1 MIFLTIDWHLPIKDN
16 VLAFSI
22 VLFIILLSPIILKR
36 FKIPSII
43 GLMLA
48 GMCIG
53 GHGLN
58 LITREGSISLFA
70 TIGLMYIMFLAG
82 LEVDLLSFKEKKSR
96 SISFGLLTFS
106 IPFIIGFFVVYYFLN
121 ALLPPE
127 HQLKWSG
134 AILLSSMFSTNTLVA
149 YPIIVR
155 LGITKSEP
163 VTITIGG
170 TIITDTLVLLVF
182 AVLSN
187 LVTGTLDAVFILRL
201 ILSLTLFT
209 IAVFV
214 GIPILSRWF
223 FRNIEDE
230 RGSQYIFVLAVV
242 FLSGFLAEIAGV
254 EPIIGA
260 FMAGLALNRLIP
272 QASPLMSRIEFVGQ
286 SLFIPFFLLS
296 VGMVVDWRVFIEEK
310 NVILFSL
317 GLIIIALLT
326 KWLAAWLTQVIF
338 GYSPLERKLIFGLSS
353 AHAAATIAII
363 LAGFNLKILPSEALD
378 ATLPVI
384 MISCLVSSIVTEA
397 SGRKYAVLSL
407 EKHTPATEVK
417 ERIMVP
423 IANPDHI
430 HNLIDLALFIKDPET
445 DSPIYPLSVI
455 MDEGKIHEKIQQT
468 YKMLEKSVSHVAE
481 TKQRIQPITKVDMN
495 VADGIFRAIQENRIN
510 TVLMGWSSS
519 GGASELLFGTVFD
532 AVLNKVHQMIIVS
545 KVLFPL
551 QTFRSVHV
559 AVPGYAELEIG
570 FQKWIELLYRMHRQ
584 TEIGITF
591 YGQQNTL
598 RYLNHYIQTRKW
610 KMVPNF
616 HEMKNCSEFLEV
628 SARLTGDLYVVISSR
643 NFGVSY
649 NEDYQYLPN
658 SLIKQNAYLGTIVIY
673 PQQNDL
679 AQEDSSLFQIDNMT
693 LPQIQNFTKIR
704 SWRLWIGRL
713 MDKFKK
719 I

>member
-1 MIFLTIDWHLPIKDN
+1 MILLSIDWQLPIKDN

-43 GLMLA
+43 GLMIA

-82 LEVDLLSFKEKKSR
+82 LEVDLQSFKEKKSR
-96 SISFGLLTFS
+96 SIIFGLLTFS
-106 IPFIIGFFVVYYFLN
+106 VPFIIGFFVVYYFLN
-121 ALLPPE
+121 FLLPAE
-127 HQLKWSG
+127 HQLKWGG
-134 AILLSSMFSTNTLVA
+134 AILLASMFSTNTLIA

-155 LGITKSEP
+155 LGITKTEP
-163 VTITIGG
+163 VTVTIGG

-187 LVTGTLDAVFILRL
+187 LVTGTLDAEFFLRL
-201 ILSLTLFT
+201 TVSLTLFSV
-209 IAVFV
+209 AVFV
-214 GIPILSRWF
+214 GVPILSRWF

-230 RGSQYIFVLAVV
+230 RGSQYIFVLAIV

-272 QASPLMSRIEFVGQ
+272 QTSPLMSRIEFAGQ

-296 VGMVVDWRVFIEEK
+296 VGMVVDWRVFIEEQS
-310 NVILFSL
+310 VILFSA
-317 GLIIIALLT
+317 GLVIVALFT
-326 KWLAAWLTQVIF
+326 KWLAAWITQLIF
-338 GYSPLERKLIFGLSS
+338 KYSAIERKLIFGLSS

-363 LAGFNLKILPSEALD
+363 LAGYNLKLLPSEVLD

-384 MISCLVSSIVTEA
+384 MISCLVSSIITET
-397 SGRKYAVLSL
+397 SGRKYAVQFL
-407 EKHTPATEVK
+407 EKQEPGPEEK

-430 HNLIDLALFIKDPET
+430 QNLIDFALFIKNPNSN
-445 DSPIYPLSVI
+445 SPIYPLSVI
-455 MDEGKIHEKIQQT
+455 LDEGKINEKIQKT
-468 YKMLEKSVSHVAE
+468 YKMLEKSITHVSE
-481 TKQRIQPITKVDMN
+481 TDQKIQPITKVDVN
-495 VADGIFRAIQENRIN
+495 VADGISRAIQENRIN

-551 QTFRSVHV
+551 QTYRMMHV
-559 AVPGYAELEIG
+559 AVPSHSEFEIG
-570 FQKWIELLYRMHRQ
+570 FQKWIQILLRMHRQ
-584 TEIGITF
+584 TEIGISF
-591 YGQQNTL
+591 YGNQNTL
-598 RYLNHYIQTRKW
+598 KHINHYIQTQKL
-610 KMVPNF
+610 KISVIF
-616 HEMKNCSEFLEV
+616 HEMTNSTDFIEA
-628 SARLTGDLYVVISSR
+628 STRLPNDLFTVVTSR
-643 NFGVSY
+643 NFGISY

-658 SLIKQNAYLGTIVIY
+658 SLIKLNAYLGLIVIY
-673 PQQNDL
+673 PEQNDL
-679 AQEDSSLFQIDNMT
+679 AQEESSLFQIDNMA
-693 LPQIQNFTKIR
+693 LPQIQNFAKIK
-704 SWRLWIGRL
+704 SWRRWLGKFTDKIKRL
-713 MDKFKK
+713 
-719 I
+719 